1 MRETGNKLQISG
13 FTSGTWDSSAESA
26 FTLTHKFS
34 GEAVAE
40 IANTS
45 RAALSDA
52 VKVLARAQ
60 KTTPFTARDRGI
72 ALARAAELIRS
83 KREQLIS
90 LVQLDTGF
98 ALADATKEVDRS
110 AETLQL
116 CAEEAKRLTG
126 HMIPIEASPGGA
138 GRLSFTKQTPLGVVC
153 ALTPFNSPLN
163 TVVHKVGPALAAG
176 NSVILK
182 PASLTPLCAHA
193 LVEILLEAG
202 IPPNMLALVYGSGS
216 QVGAWLAEEQAI
228 DYYAFTGS
236 TEVGQQLH
244 RAVGMRPTQLEMGSL
259 SSTIVCDDADL
270 QAAAYAIVAGA
281 LRKSG
286 QVCTSV
292 QRVYV
297 QKDVAAELT
306 SLVAAGMGE
315 ECAGD
320 PSDPATT
327 LGPLISPAEAERVE
341 SWFAQAVESG
351 AQAVLGGSRQ
361 GNVIEP
367 TLLTQVADDARIMT
381 TELFGPGVIVREFTE
396 LDQAFEQANSTPF
409 GLAAGIFTSNIGR
422 SFQAIDALDV
432 GALYVNQTSSS
443 RIDAMPFAGHKL
455 SGFGGPEGP
464 AYAIRD
470 MSAQKTITI
479 SQ

>member
-1 MRETGNKLQISG
+1 MQISG
-13 FTSGTWDSSAESA
+13 FTAGTWASSADSS
-26 FTLTHKFS
+26 FTLTNKFS
-34 GEAVAE
+34 GESVAE

-45 RAALSDA
+45 HTALREA
-52 VKVLARAQ
+52 VKVLAEAQRA
-60 KTTPFTARDRGI
+60 TLFTPRDRAI
-72 ALARAAELIRS
+72 ALSRAAELIRS
-83 KREQLIS
+83 KREELIS

-98 ALADATKEVDRS
+98 ALADATKEVERA
-110 AETLQL
+110 AETLML

-138 GRLSFTKQTPLGVVC
+138 GRLSFTKQVPLGVVC

-182 PASLTPLCAHA
+182 PSSLTPLSAHA
-193 LVEILLEAG
+193 LVGILLEAG

-216 QVGAWLAEEQAI
+216 QVGSWLAEEQAI
-228 DYYAFTGS
+228 DYFAFTGS

-270 QAAAYAIVAGA
+270 EAAASAIVAGA

-297 QKDVAAELT
+297 QKDVATELT
-306 SLVAAGMGE
+306 TLVAAGMSE
-315 ECAGD
+315 ERPGD
-320 PSDPATT
+320 PSYPTTT

-341 SWFAQAVESG
+341 SWFTQAVESG
-351 AQAVLGGSRQ
+351 AQALVGGSRR
-361 GNVIEP
+361 GNVVEP
-367 TLLTQVADDARIMT
+367 TLLTHVADSARIMT
-381 TELFGPGVIVREFTE
+381 SELFGPGVIVREFTE
-396 LDQAFEQANSTPF
+396 LDQAFQQANSTPF
-409 GLAAGIFTSNIGR
+409 GLAAGIFTSNISR

-432 GALYVNQTSSS
+432 GALYINQTSSS
-443 RIDAMPFAGHKL
+443 RIDSMPFSGHKL

-470 MSAQKTITI
+470 MSKQKTITI
-479 SQ
+479 SA